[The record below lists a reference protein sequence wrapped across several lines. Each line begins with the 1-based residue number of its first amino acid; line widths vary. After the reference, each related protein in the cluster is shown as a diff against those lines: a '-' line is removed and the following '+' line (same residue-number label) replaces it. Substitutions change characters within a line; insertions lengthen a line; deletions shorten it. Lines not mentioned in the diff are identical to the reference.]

1 MTIKEI
7 EECNCKAE
15 AEDCPEDQK
24 VDGKCPEV
32 KAEMDD
38 CPEDQ
43 KVDGKCPDKAEP
55 AAESVPSWAKTL
67 QSNYASISGKLE
79 KLTALEQAAG
89 VRSVP
94 TPTAKVSNSS
104 SDTVTMANI
113 AEKMSKA
120 FSEGR
125 DLKLEIPY
133 DQARGLAV
141 STQTIGRNGIKES
154 YISTGARKHQISEV
168 GFTYS
173 GTHTAIDQI
182 SGVQTVP
189 GGADF
194 APLRQY
200 TNYQAIA
207 KGKDSATFYKK
218 TLPDTPIQV
227 AGTTVTES
235 SMTFTAVNVQ
245 PSTIAGAYLKI
256 DSDDEEDVPYSIATE
271 AVDAIGQTVVDYEDN
286 AIANTAAAAATPGL
300 WMNGNS
306 GATITHDDIASMTLD
321 PSAIGKAMAYL
332 RNQGYLKGGV
342 RPVLFAHPTAVD
354 QLIRDSD
361 LTNFTQFSND
371 AITRDGVFPTLFGCD
386 IVSTNSIAAQD
397 NTTNDTYRN
406 IMCIPGITFGSASK
420 RTLNVK
426 FHEIPEAN
434 QIGVTANWRFKGGVI
449 DASSMVQISSSQ

>member
-1 MTIKEI
+1 M
-7 EECNCKAE
+7 EE
-15 AEDCPEDQK
+15 CPEDQK
-24 VDGKCPEV
+24 VDGKCPE
-32 KAEMDD
+32 KA
-38 CPEDQ
+38 
-43 KVDGKCPDKAEP
+43 AP
-55 AAESVPSWAKTL
+55 AAESIPSWVKDL
-67 QSNYASISGKLE
+67 QTSYASISGKLE
-79 KLTALEQAAG
+79 KLTSLEAAAG
-89 VRSVP
+89 IREK
-94 TPTAKVSNSS
+94 PTAQVSNSS
-104 SDTVTMANI
+104 GDTVTLENI
-113 AEKMSKA
+113 AEKMQKA

-141 STQTIGRNGIKES
+141 HTTNVGRNGIKES
-154 YISTGARKHQISEV
+154 FKSSATRKHQIQEV

-173 GTHTAIDQI
+173 GTHTAIDQVP
-182 SGVQTVP
+182 GVQTVP
-189 GGADF
+189 GGVDY

-200 TNYQAIA
+200 TNYQAIP
-207 KGKDSATFYKK
+207 KGRDSATFYKK
-218 TLPDTPIQV
+218 SLPDTLVQV
-227 AGTTVTES
+227 AGTTVTQS
-235 SMTFTAVNVQ
+235 SMTYTAVNVQ
-245 PSTIAGAYLKI
+245 PSAIAGSYFKI

-271 AVDAIGQTVVDYEDN
+271 TVDAIGQTVVDYEDN

-300 WMNGNS
+300 WINGNT

-321 PSAIGKAMAYL
+321 PSAIGIGMAYL
-332 RNQGYLKGGV
+332 RNQGYLKGGA

-371 AITRDGVFPTLFGCD
+371 AITRDGIFPTLFGCD
-386 IVSTNSIAAQD
+386 IVPTNSVATMD

-426 FHEIPEAN
+426 FHEIPEDN
-434 QIGVTANWRFKGGVI
+434 QIGVTANWRFKSGVI